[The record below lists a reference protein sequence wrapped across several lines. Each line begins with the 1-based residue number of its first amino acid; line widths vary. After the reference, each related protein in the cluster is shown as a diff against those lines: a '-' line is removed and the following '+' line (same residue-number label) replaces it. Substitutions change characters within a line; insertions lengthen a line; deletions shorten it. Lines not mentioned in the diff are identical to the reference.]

1 MKILRGKIFYR
12 PREIAERGLITNSKG
27 GDASI
32 ESNYN
37 YILHLIRD
45 GDLKAK
51 NYSRGSKVKY
61 YLVPEDE
68 IKRYNTEAAKV

>member
-1 MKILRGKIFYR
+1 MKILHGKVFYR

-32 ESNYN
+32 DSNYT
-37 YILHLIRD
+37 YILSLIRD
-45 GDLKAK
+45 GKLKAK
-51 NYSRGSKVKY
+51 NYSRGTKMAY

-68 IKRYNTEAAKV
+68 IERFNIEAASI